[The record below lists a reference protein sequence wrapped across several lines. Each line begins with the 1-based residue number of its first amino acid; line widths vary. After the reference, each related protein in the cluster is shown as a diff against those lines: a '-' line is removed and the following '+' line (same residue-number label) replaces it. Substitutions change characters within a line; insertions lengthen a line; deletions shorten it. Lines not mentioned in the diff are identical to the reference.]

1 MSKNQ
6 RLKLLRGSRAKTTHA
21 TDKSVMGHR
30 EIMALVEDDLKL
42 VEASILKNFQSKVTL
57 IPAISNY
64 LTNGGGKRLR
74 PILVLL
80 TSKLFGYS
88 GGDDHILHSTVMEYI
103 HAATLLHDDVVDS
116 ADIRRGL
123 ISANVKWGNG
133 HSVLVGDYLFAKSV
147 SLMAHRSSTEIIQT
161 VSEATKYLAEG
172 EIMQL
177 INSCDPEVTEEEYL
191 DLVYRKTG
199 ALITACCRVGAFLG
213 DSSLEQR
220 KAIEVYGKNAG
231 IAFQLTDDMLDFISD
246 EKTLGKPV
254 GNDLAE
260 GHITLPFIQAFKNAD
275 QADRKFMQ
283 EAVKD
288 RNLTP
293 RNIQKIISLI
303 EKYDGIGYT
312 ARLARTHVDRAI
324 DALGS
329 LEPNIHR
336 DALEGLADYITN
348 RTT

>member
-1 MSKNQ
+1 MPSNQ
-6 RLKLLRGSRAKTTHA
+6 TAAIPKKTDIKA
-21 TDKSVMGHR
+21 APARRKSVMAHR
-30 EIMALVEDDLKL
+30 EIMALVEDDLKR

-74 PILVLL
+74 PTLVLL
-80 TSKLFGYS
+80 TSRLFGYN
-88 GGDDHILHSTVMEYI
+88 GGEDHILHSTAVEYI

-133 HSVLVGDYLFAKSV
+133 HSVLVGDYLFAKSF
-147 SLMAHRSSTEIIQT
+147 SLMAKSSSMEIIKT

-199 ALITACCRVGAFLG
+199 ALITACCRVGALLG
-213 DSSLEQR
+213 ESTLEQR
-220 KAIEVYGKNAG
+220 KAIEVYGKNVG

-260 GHITLPFIQAFKNAD
+260 GHITLPFIQSFKNAD
-275 QADRKFMQ
+275 HVDRKFMQ
-283 EAVKD
+283 ETVKD

-293 RNIQKIISLI
+293 RNIQKIILLI

-312 ARLARTHVDRAI
+312 ARLAREHVDRAI
-324 DALGS
+324 DALGCI
-329 LEPNIHR
+329 EANVHR